1 MNRPVKIISQS
12 VRTRPG
18 DAEVV
23 LKTRFRHTGRD
34 GVVSQFLRNLSP
46 VYSPIFTG
54 ASLSPAEQ
62 CETLDAAL
70 ENLNR

>member
-1 MNRPVKIISQS
+1 MNTPVKIISQS

-23 LKTRFRHTGRD
+23 LRTRFRHAGRK
-34 GVVSQFLRNLSP
+34 GVVSQVLRNLSP

-54 ASLSPAEQ
+54 ANLSPAEQ
-62 CETLDAAL
+62 CETLNAAL
-70 ENLNR
+70 EHFNR